1 MIKRREFTT
10 IRGVTNQN
18 LIGRLGVKYLFIY
31 LVVINLIGFGMMF
44 IDKNRAIK
52 QKYRIP
58 EKKLF
63 LVALIG
69 GSLGTTLGME
79 MFRHKTKH
87 WYFKWGMPLLLC
99 IQLILAW
106 LMVR

>member
-1 MIKRREFTT
+1 
-10 IRGVTNQN
+10 
-18 LIGRLGVKYLFIY
+18 
-31 LVVINLIGFGMMF
+31 MF
-44 IDKNRAIK
+44 IDKKRAIK
-52 QKYRIP
+52 KKYRIP
-58 EKKLF
+58 EKNLF

-79 MFRHKTKH
+79 MFRHKTRH
-87 WYFKWGMPLLLC
+87 WYFKWGMPLLLI

>member
-1 MIKRREFTT
+1 M
-10 IRGVTNQN
+10 
-18 LIGRLGVKYLFIY
+18 KYLFIY
-31 LVVINLIGFGMMF
+31 LVVINFIGFVIMF
-44 IDKNRAIK
+44 IDKKRAIK
-52 QKYRIP
+52 KKYRIP
-58 EKKLF
+58 EKNLF

-79 MFRHKTKH
+79 MFRHKTRH
-87 WYFKWGMPLLLC
+87 WYFKWGMPLLLV

>member
-1 MIKRREFTT
+1 M
-10 IRGVTNQN
+10 
-18 LIGRLGVKYLFIY
+18 KYLLIY
-31 LVVINLIGFGMMF
+31 WVVINLIGLLMMF
-44 IDKNRAIK
+44 VDKKRAIRK
-52 QKYRIP
+52 KYRIP
-58 EKKLF
+58 EKTLF
-63 LVALIG
+63 FVAFIG

-87 WYFKWGMPLLLC
+87 WYFKWGMPMLFI

>member
-1 MIKRREFTT
+1 
-10 IRGVTNQN
+10 
-18 LIGRLGVKYLFIY
+18 VKYLFIY
-31 LVVINLIGFGMMF
+31 LVVINLIGFVIMF
-44 IDKNRAIK
+44 IDKKRAIK
-52 QKYRIP
+52 KKYRIP
-58 EKKLF
+58 EKNLF

-79 MFRHKTKH
+79 MFRHKTRH
-87 WYFKWGMPLLLC
+87 WYFKWGMPLLLV

>member
-1 MIKRREFTT
+1 M
-10 IRGVTNQN
+10 
-18 LIGRLGVKYLFIY
+18 KYLFIY
-31 LVVINLIGFGMMF
+31 LVVINFIGFVIMF
-44 IDKNRAIK
+44 IDKKRAIK
-52 QKYRIP
+52 KKYRIP
-58 EKKLF
+58 EKTLF

-87 WYFKWGMPLLLC
+87 WYFKWGMPLLLI

>member
-1 MIKRREFTT
+1 
-10 IRGVTNQN
+10 
-18 LIGRLGVKYLFIY
+18 
-31 LVVINLIGFGMMF
+31 MF
-44 IDKNRAIK
+44 VDKKRAIRK
-52 QKYRIP
+52 KYRIP
-58 EKKLF
+58 EKTLF
-63 LVALIG
+63 FVAFIG

-87 WYFKWGMPLLLC
+87 WYFKWGMPMLFI